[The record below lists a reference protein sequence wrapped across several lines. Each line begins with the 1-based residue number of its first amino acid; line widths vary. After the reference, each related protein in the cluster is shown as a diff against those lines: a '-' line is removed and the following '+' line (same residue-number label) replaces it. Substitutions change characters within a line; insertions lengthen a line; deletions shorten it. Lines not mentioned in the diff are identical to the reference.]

1 MFSNKIIFSFTIVLF
16 FYGLAIPQTNNS
28 PILTIEDNMQID
40 SKGIPRAVWN
50 VAEGSYKGAPADI
63 AKEYLKKHSRLFKL
77 KEDLSDLEINT
88 IQKSPAGTHVRLFQ
102 KIGNTPV
109 YNSDIVVSVGKNN
122 VVDFAMNNYKHNL
135 KHKTH
140 PSVDGPKI
148 KSYEAVRIA
157 KNFLGGVEKL
167 VAEPSATLMFYTVDD
182 EAILAYRVSIPA
194 VEPRGD
200 WEIWVDAMTGRILSS
215 TDRIVY
221 NKSDN
226 KKKHSFSSSNILLP
240 VNPAMQSLTS
250 KVSATNLTSSL
261 RRLEAFGQRS
271 VLATSSSDSLARSR
285 DWIVSQFQSYG
296 YTDIFLHEFTYS
308 GRTLQNIVVTKP
320 GAISPDTIVKLIGH
334 YDTVNE
340 HGVND
345 NGSGIA
351 LILETARILFSKTF
365 RYTIQ
370 FVCFSA
376 EEVGQFE
383 GSKAYVQNIV
393 VPQNQKIKLV
403 INVDEIGGVKNDPT
417 PIVKVEKDTDQ
428 NPLGNNQASA
438 LYTDTLATLTSLYS
452 NLQTVVTSA
461 YRSDNVNYEK
471 AGYVITGFYEYIRTP
486 YFHTVND
493 SLVYNDTTYV
503 YEITKSAVAA
513 VAYFSQLVP
522 TGYIFDPDPLTT
534 ARATYGSAG
543 FSDNNDSTSVQ
554 LDSQR
559 ILVPLKDLK
568 FQDGRYFLEGPFVKI
583 TDWDAPY
590 KVVASSADPDSFR
603 FNRFDD
609 GFEDVMVYYH
619 IDSSQRYLQKL
630 GFYIPT
636 LLGHN
641 LPIQADAHGA
651 NGADNSYYLP
661 STNMLSFGEG
671 GVDDAEDADVI
682 LHEYAHAIHF
692 AIIPNW
698 HTNGEQ
704 AALAEGFSDYW
715 AASYSRKRGFWVPSD
730 QQFNWVFKWD
740 GHNPFWRGR
749 ILNYEALYPSGLVS
763 DFYKNG
769 QMWSSTLM
777 NIWNDIGAEITD
789 KLVVQSFYYLAPSGV
804 TMTTAA
810 QAVIQADRN
819 LHNGINLPTLIKW
832 FGQRGFISSSN
843 YLPKIIHTQRKDSE
857 NLSGPY
863 QITANIIPETAPL
876 DANSLKIIWGRNG
889 VFTDTSALIA
899 TGNPNEFS
907 AFIPGNESP
916 VTYQYFITA
925 ADIYNLKSAN
935 PANAPA
941 QFFTFYVGTDTIKPV
956 ISHTKINDVP
966 KNLFPPQVKARV
978 TDNIEVDS
986 VGVEYYTTPGN
997 QSGLFVLT
1005 RTVSDSFA
1013 GYFNIDTSFINTGDS
1028 VHYRLIAIDSSSRKN
1043 TVYLPDMGYFAYR
1056 ITGMVDVVKVNSE
1069 IPDKFF
1075 LSQNYPNP
1083 FNPSTVINY
1092 HLPTGGYATLKVFDV
1107 LGREVATLVN
1117 EYKEAGRYA
1126 VSFSAVGGVPASGV
1140 ATNRLTSGVY
1150 FYQLVV
1156 SSTGQ
1161 PGAGSYT
1168 SVKKMVLM
1176 R

>member
-1 MFSNKIIFSFTIVLF
+1 MFSNKFIINFIIALS
-16 FYGLAIPQTNNS
+16 FYGLAIPQPNNS
-28 PILTIEDNMQID
+28 QILTIKDNMQID
-40 SKGIPRAVWN
+40 GKGIPVAVWN
-50 VAEGSYKGAPADI
+50 VADGSYKGTPADI
-63 AKEYLKKHSRLFKL
+63 AKQYLKKHSYLFKL

-88 IQKSPAGTHVRLFQ
+88 IQTSPAGTHVRLFQ
-102 KIGNTPV
+102 KIGNIPV
-109 YNSDIVVSVGKNN
+109 YNSDIVVSVGRNN

-140 PSVDGPKI
+140 PSVDGPKF
-148 KSYEAVRIA
+148 KSLEAVRIA

-200 WEIWVDAMTGRILSS
+200 WEIWVDAITGKILSS

-221 NKSDN
+221 SKSDN
-226 KKKHSFSSSNILLP
+226 KQNLFFSSSNILLP
-240 VNPAMQSLTS
+240 VNPAIQNLTS
-250 KVSATNLTSSL
+250 KVSATNLTSSM
-261 RRLEAFGQRS
+261 RRLEAFGQRYVMAS
-271 VLATSSSDSLARSR
+271 PSPDSLARSR

-308 GRTLQNIVVTKP
+308 GRTLHNIVVTKP
-320 GAISPDTIVKLIGH
+320 GAISPDTIVTLIGH
-334 YDTVNE
+334 YDTVN
-340 HGVND
+340 GPDVND

-351 LILETARILFSKTF
+351 LILETARVLFSKTF
-365 RYTIQ
+365 NYTIQ

-376 EEVGQFE
+376 EEVGQLE

-393 VPQNQKIKLV
+393 IPQNQKIKLV
-403 INVDEIGGVKNDPT
+403 INVDEIGGVRNNPT
-417 PIVKVEKDTDQ
+417 SIVKVEKDIDP
-428 NPLGNNQASA
+428 NPPGNNEASA

-461 YRSDNVNYEK
+461 YGSDYVNYEN
-471 AGYVITGFYEYIRTP
+471 AGYVITGFYEYNRTP
-486 YFHTVND
+486 YYHTVND
-493 SLVYNDTTYV
+493 SLVYVDTTYV

-513 VAYFSQLVP
+513 VAHFSQLVP

-543 FSDNNDSTSVQ
+543 FSDYNDSTSAQ

-568 FQDGRYFLEGPFVKI
+568 FQDGRYFLEGPYVKI
-583 TDWDAPY
+583 TDWDAPF

-630 GFYIPT
+630 GFYNIQ
-636 LLGHN
+636 N
-641 LPIQADAHGA
+641 LPIQADAHGEWG
-651 NGADNSYYLP
+651 NDKSSYWP
-661 STNMLSFGEG
+661 SINMLSFGEG

-682 LHEYAHAIHF
+682 LHEYGHAINYGV
-692 AIIPNW
+692 IPNW
-698 HTNGEQ
+698 NYNGEQ

-715 AASYSRKRGFWVPSD
+715 TASYSRKRGFWTPSE
-730 QQFNWVFKWD
+730 QQFHWVFKWD
-740 GHNPFWRGR
+740 GHNPFWSGR

-777 NIWNDIGAEITD
+777 NIWNDIGPEVTD

-804 TMTTAA
+804 TMTAAA

-832 FGQRGFISSSN
+832 FGQRGFISPSN

-857 NLSGPY
+857 NLFGHY
-863 QITANIIPETAPL
+863 QITAIIIPETAPL
-876 DANSLKIIWGRNG
+876 DANSLKIIWGRSG
-889 VFTDTSALIA
+889 VFTDTSALTA
-899 TGNPNEFS
+899 TGNSNEFS
-907 AFIPGNESP
+907 AFIPGNGSP
-916 VTYQYFITA
+916 ATYQYFITA
-925 ADIYNLKSAN
+925 ADIYNLKTVN

-966 KNLFPPQVKARV
+966 KNLFPPLVKANV
-978 TDNIEVDS
+978 TDNIGIDS
-986 VGVEYYTTPGN
+986 VGVEYYITPGN
-997 QSGLFVLT
+997 QSGFFVLT

-1028 VHYRLIAIDSSSRKN
+1028 VYYRIVAVDSSSQKN
-1043 TVYLPDMGYFAYR
+1043 TNYLPNTGFFAYR
-1056 ITGMVDVVKVNSE
+1056 VTGTVDVVEVNSE

-1083 FNPSTVINY
+1083 FNPSTLINY
-1092 HLPTGGYATLKVFDV
+1092 HLPKGGWTTLKVFDV
-1107 LGREVATLVN
+1107 LGREVATLVD
-1117 EYKEAGRYA
+1117 EYKEAGRYE
-1126 VSFSAVGGVPASGV
+1126 VSLSVKDGFELS
-1140 ATNRLTSGVY
+1140 SGVY
-1150 FYQLVV
+1150 FYKLTAGNF
-1156 SSTGQ
+1156 TGI
-1161 PGAGSYT
+1161 
-1168 SVKKMVLM
+1168 KKMLLL